1 MSAALQNLTA
11 ARAIVHRTRGQTHGP
26 ITRLVSPS
34 DLGELIKPFVFLDLF
49 RIPAS
54 REPLFGWHPHSGIAT
69 LTLIHEGA
77 TSYEETTGQKGVLT
91 AGSVEWMRAGRG
103 VWHTGSSVGAETTT
117 GFQLWVALPDQL
129 ELAPSQ
135 SRYLSAEEVPVVGSS
150 RVILG
155 THAGATGVIPAPA
168 GINYLDVELRTGER
182 FHYRPPEGH
191 TVAWLAVSRGT
202 VSVGERVSAGELVIF
217 EESSANIVIQAES
230 PVRLVLGSAI
240 KHPHPLVLGRYSV
253 HTSAEALR
261 AGKREILRIG
271 GELAAAGII
280 REF

>member
-1 MSAALQNLTA
+1 MSAALQNPRE

-49 RIPAS
+49 KIPAS
-54 REPLFGWHPHSGIAT
+54 GEPLFGWHPHSGIAT

-77 TSYEETTGQKGVLT
+77 TSYEETTGQKGVLS

-117 GFQLWVALPDQL
+117 GFQLWIALPEQL
-129 ELAPSQ
+129 ELQPPQ
-135 SRYLSAEEVPVVGSS
+135 SRYLSAEEVPVAGSS

-155 THAGATGVIPAPA
+155 AYAGATGVIPAPT
-168 GINYLDVELRTGER
+168 GINYLDVELKAGEH
-182 FHYRPPEGH
+182 FNYQPPAGH
-191 TVAWLAVSRGT
+191 TIAWLAVSRGT
-202 VSVGERVSAGELVIF
+202 VRVSERVSAGELVIF
-217 EESSANIVIQAES
+217 EESSTDLAIHAES
-230 PVRLVLGSAI
+230 AARLVLGSAI

-253 HTSAEALR
+253 HTSAEALS
-261 AGKREILRIG
+261 AGKREIVRIG
-271 GELAAAGII
+271 NELAAAGII
-280 REF
+280 R